1 MARLQMVM
9 YQLPSSVTVI
19 PNDKED
25 VEKEGLRKAVESLDN
40 TLYGKKDCWNR
51 GGEGSRTSF
60 QCIVN
65 DD

>member
-19 PNDKED
+19 PNDKGE

-40 TLYGKKDCWNR
+40 R
-51 GGEGSRTSF
+51 GGEGLRTSF